1 MDGEEDIMKDG
12 SGGISGREG
21 PQGPGGWIEDAVHT
35 LGLILELE
43 VFCTDGFLWTQSQL
57 QSLSLA
63 RPPEP
68 FHPSQ
73 TSHQISRL
81 LSTT

>member
-1 MDGEEDIMKDG
+1 MR
-12 SGGISGREG
+12 GGPGGRSGRED
-21 PQGPGGWIEDAVHT
+21 PQGPGGWTEDTVHT

-63 RPPEP
+63 RLPEP
-68 FHPSQ
+68 SHLSL
-73 TSHQISRL
+73 TSPQISRL